1 LTKLSVSGELSFAC
15 GQKRALSDSHAHRY
29 FDNRDLL
36 GFIDGTANPTG
47 PAVQDSVLVASEDA
61 PASGG
66 SYVVVQKYV
75 HDMSGWRALKAEQ
88 QEGIIGRTKFE
99 NLELDDATGPDQR
112 SHKTLST
119 IEDEAGGEHD
129 ILRDNMPFG
138 SPAAGEFG
146 TYFIGYTRRLWVIEK
161 MLQKMFIGDPPGL
174 HDRLLD
180 YSRPLTG
187 SVFFVPSSSALA
199 SIEVDDD

>member
-1 LTKLSVSGELSFAC
+1 M
-15 GQKRALSDSHAHRY
+15 
-29 FDNRDLL
+29 
-36 GFIDGTANPTG
+36 
-47 PAVQDSVLVASEDA
+47 QDSVVVASEDA
-61 PASGG
+61 PVSGG

-75 HDMSGWRALKAEQ
+75 HDMSGWRGLKAEQ
-88 QEGIIGRTKFE
+88 QEGIIGRTKLD
-99 NLELDDATGPDQR
+99 NVELDDATGDSQR

-119 IEDEAGGEHD
+119 IEDDTGEHD

-161 MLQKMFIGDPPGL
+161 MLQKMFVGDPAGL

-187 SVFFVPSSSALA
+187 SVFFVPSASALA

>member
-1 LTKLSVSGELSFAC
+1 VE
-15 GQKRALSDSHAHRY
+15 
-29 FDNRDLL
+29 
-36 GFIDGTANPTG
+36 
-47 PAVQDSVLVASEDA
+47 DSVLVATEDA
-61 PASGG
+61 PVQGG

-75 HDMSGWRALKAEQ
+75 HDMAGWRGLKAEQ
-88 QEGIIGRTKFE
+88 QEGIIGRTKFD
-99 NLELDDATGPDQR
+99 NTELDDATGPSQR
-112 SHKTLST
+112 SHKTLNT

-161 MLQKMFIGDPPGL
+161 MFLIIFVGDQRVL

-180 YSRPLTG
+180 YSTAVTG
-187 SVFFVPSSSALA
+187 SVFFVPPASALA